1 MIVPRGKPVHENLST
16 SYVNVAALLAD
27 LQVNEFTGYVS
38 VEFWGYSGYVFLSRG
53 QIVNAYEAT
62 ETSVQRER
70 QALDNLLSRAQARN
84 GKVGFFQHPEEVI
97 QAITGIIDGE
107 PVHRDLSSDFTNLEK
122 LVEKLI
128 KSGTAWYVEVLFEQ
142 EQGGG
147 IIYVF
152 DERAEAVVSV
162 APTAG
167 GEYATALGKD
177 GLALIYDRVARG
189 ATFNVYR
196 GTGTPAAS
204 MATIKPPVAPPR
216 PETPP
221 LGPPPVSRPGPVT
234 PAPDLAPPTLRV
246 PEVQSLPGA
255 SPVVDTVLVED
266 VEDSDSPLE
275 LEDESIRPLTREQYA
290 ELVGLM
296 GEVVRAV
303 ESGVTEALRR
313 ADFVPAFREALI
325 NIATHYPFLDPFAA
339 EFEYADG
346 LATFRGKA
354 RPADFVVGLS
364 QALRLTVTDL
374 DRRSP
379 ETQLRQHI
387 EAALRALHQ
396 RRRAEFER
404 YGLEI
409 ATNEILAPS
418 AGYPAG

>member
-62 ETSVQRER
+62 ETVVQRER
-70 QALDNLLSRAQARN
+70 QALDSLLSRSQARN

-128 KSGTAWYVEVLFEQ
+128 KSGVVWYIEVLFEQ
-142 EQGGG
+142 ERGGG
-147 IIYVF
+147 IIYIL
-152 DERAEAVVSV
+152 EGRAEAVVSI
-162 APTAG
+162 APTTD
-167 GEYATALGKD
+167 GEYATALGKE
-177 GLALIYDRVARG
+177 GLALIYDRIALG

-196 GTGTPAAS
+196 GTGAPAAS
-204 MATIKPPVAPPR
+204 MATIKPPAEPPR
-216 PETPP
+216 PEVPPFSLPSAGRPDSLATP
-221 LGPPPVSRPGPVT
+221 GMVS
-234 PAPDLAPPTLRV
+234 PTLRV
-246 PEVQSLPGA
+246 PEVQSLPSV

-266 VEDSDSPLE
+266 VEDDDSPLE

-290 ELVGLM
+290 ELVSLM

-303 ESGVTEALRR
+303 ETGAIDALRR
-313 ADFVPAFREALI
+313 ADFVPSFREALI
-325 NIATHYPFLDPFAA
+325 NVAAHYPFLDPFAA

-346 LATFRGKA
+346 VATFRGKA

-364 QALRLTVTDL
+364 QALRLTVADL

-379 ETQLRQHI
+379 ETQVRQHV
-387 EAALRALHQ
+387 ESALRALHQ
-396 RRRAEFER
+396 RRQAQFER

-409 ATNEILAPS
+409 ATNEILASS
-418 AGYPAG
+418 AR

>member
-1 MIVPRGKPVHENLST
+1 MIVPRGKPIHENLST

-27 LQVNEFTGYVS
+27 LQVNEFTGYVA

-62 ETSVQRER
+62 ETTIQRER
-70 QALDNLLSRAQARN
+70 QALDSLLSRAQARN

-97 QAITGIIDGE
+97 QAIAGIIDGE

-122 LVEKLI
+122 LVAKLI
-128 KSGTAWYVEVLFEQ
+128 KSGGVWYIEVRFEQ

-147 IIYVF
+147 IIYIL

-162 APTAG
+162 APAAG
-167 GEYATALGKD
+167 GEYVTALGKE
-177 GLALIYDRVARG
+177 GLALIYDRIAGG
-189 ATFNVYR
+189 ATFDVYR
-196 GTGTPAAS
+196 GTNAPAAS
-204 MATIKPPVAPPR
+204 MAAIKPPVAPPR
-216 PETPP
+216 AEAPP
-221 LGPPPVSRPGPVT
+221 FSSPPVARSGSASAVSE
-234 PAPDLAPPTLRV
+234 LSPPTLRV
-246 PEVQSLPGA
+246 PEVQPLPSA

-266 VEDSDSPLE
+266 LEDGDSPLE

-303 ESGVTEALRR
+303 ESGVTDALRR
-313 ADFVPAFREALI
+313 ADFVPSFREALI
-325 NIATHYPFLDPFAA
+325 SIATHYPFLDPFAA

-346 LATFRGKA
+346 VATFRGKA

-364 QALRLTVTDL
+364 QALRLTVADL
-374 DRRSP
+374 DRRAP
-379 ETQLRQHI
+379 EAQLRQHV
-387 EAALRALHQ
+387 EAALQVLRQ
-396 RRRAEFER
+396 RRRVEFER

-409 ATNEILAPS
+409 ATNEILALAAEPER
-418 AGYPAG
+418 

>member
-53 QIVNAYEAT
+53 QIVNAYEVT
-62 ETSVQRER
+62 ETATLRER
-70 QALDNLLSRAQARN
+70 QALESLLSRAQARN

-128 KSGTAWYVEVLFEQ
+128 KSGAVWYVEVLFEQ

-147 IIYVF
+147 IIYIF
-152 DERAEAVVSV
+152 DERAEAVVSI

-167 GEYATALGKD
+167 SEYTTALGKE
-177 GLALIYDRVARG
+177 GLALIYDRIVHG

-196 GTGTPAAS
+196 GTSAPAA
-204 MATIKPPVAPPR
+204 MTTIKPPVAPPR
-216 PETPP
+216 AETPP
-221 LGPPPVSRPGPVT
+221 FGPPPGGRSSSVAPVSELV
-234 PAPDLAPPTLRV
+234 PPTLRA
-246 PEVQSLPGA
+246 PEVPPLPSA

-266 VEDSDSPLE
+266 EDSDSPLE

-296 GEVVRAV
+296 GEVVHAV

-313 ADFVPAFREALI
+313 ADFVPSFREALI

-346 LATFRGKA
+346 VATFRGKA

-364 QALRLTVTDL
+364 QALRLTIAEL

-379 ETQLRQHI
+379 ETHLRRHI

-409 ATNEILAPS
+409 ATSEILAPS
-418 AGYPAG
+418 AG

>member
-196 GTGTPAAS
+196 GTSAPAAS

-221 LGPPPVSRPGPVT
+221 FSPPPVSRPGPVT
-234 PAPDLAPPTLRV
+234 PVPDLAPPTLRA
-246 PEVQSLPGA
+246 PEVQPLPSA
-255 SPVVDTVLVED
+255 PPVVDTVLVED

-313 ADFVPAFREALI
+313 ADFVPSFREALI

-346 LATFRGKA
+346 VATFRGKA

-364 QALRLTVTDL
+364 QALRLTVADL
-374 DRRSP
+374 ERRSP
-379 ETQLRQHI
+379 EPQLRQHI

-409 ATNEILAPS
+409 ATNEILAS
-418 AGYPAG
+418 PAG

>member
-53 QIVNAYEAT
+53 QIVNAYEVT
-62 ETSVQRER
+62 ETATLRER
-70 QALDNLLSRAQARN
+70 QALESLLSRAQARN

-97 QAITGIIDGE
+97 QAITGIIEGE

-128 KSGTAWYVEVLFEQ
+128 KSGAVWYVEVLFEQ

-152 DERAEAVVSV
+152 DERAEAVVSI

-167 GEYATALGKD
+167 GEYTTALGKE
-177 GLALIYDRVARG
+177 GLALIYDRIAHG

-196 GTGTPAAS
+196 GTSAPAA
-204 MATIKPPVAPPR
+204 MTTIKPPVAPPR
-216 PETPP
+216 PEMPP
-221 LGPPPVSRPGPVT
+221 LSPPPGGRSSSAA
-234 PAPDLAPPTLRV
+234 PASELVPPTLRA
-246 PEVQSLPGA
+246 PEVLSLPSA

-266 VEDSDSPLE
+266 EDSDSPLE

-296 GEVVRAV
+296 GEVVHAV

-313 ADFVPAFREALI
+313 ADFVPSFREALI
-325 NIATHYPFLDPFAA
+325 NIAPHYPFLDPFAA

-346 LATFRGKA
+346 VATFRGKA

-364 QALRLTVTDL
+364 QALRLTIAEL

-379 ETQLRQHI
+379 ETHLRRHI

-409 ATNEILAPS
+409 ATSEILAPS
-418 AGYPAG
+418 AG

>member
-53 QIVNAYEAT
+53 QIVNAYEVT
-62 ETSVQRER
+62 ETATLRER
-70 QALDNLLSRAQARN
+70 QALESLLSRAQARN

-128 KSGTAWYVEVLFEQ
+128 KSGAVWYVEVLFEQ

-147 IIYVF
+147 IIYIF
-152 DERAEAVVSV
+152 DERAEAVVSI

-167 GEYATALGKD
+167 SEYTTALGKE
-177 GLALIYDRVARG
+177 GLALIYDRIVHG

-196 GTGTPAAS
+196 GTSAPAA
-204 MATIKPPVAPPR
+204 MTTIKPPVVPPR
-216 PETPP
+216 TETPP
-221 LGPPPVSRPGPVT
+221 FGPPPGGRSSSVAPVSELV
-234 PAPDLAPPTLRV
+234 PPTLRA
-246 PEVQSLPGA
+246 PEVPPLPSA

-266 VEDSDSPLE
+266 EDSDSPLE

-296 GEVVRAV
+296 GEVVHAV

-313 ADFVPAFREALI
+313 ADFVPSFREALI

-346 LATFRGKA
+346 VATFRGKA

-364 QALRLTVTDL
+364 QALRLTIAEL

-379 ETQLRQHI
+379 ETHLRRHI

-409 ATNEILAPS
+409 ATSEILAPS
-418 AGYPAG
+418 AG

>member
-62 ETSVQRER
+62 ENSVQRER
-70 QALDNLLSRAQARN
+70 QALDSLLSRSQARN

-128 KSGTAWYVEVLFEQ
+128 KSGAVWYVEVLFEQ

-147 IIYVF
+147 IIYIF

-167 GEYATALGKD
+167 SEYTTALGKE
-177 GLALIYDRVARG
+177 GLALIYDRIARG

-196 GTGTPAAS
+196 GTSAPAA
-204 MATIKPPVAPPR
+204 MTTIKPPVAPPR
-216 PETPP
+216 TETPP
-221 LGPPPVSRPGPVT
+221 LSPPPFSRPSPPP
-234 PAPDLAPPTLRV
+234 PAPELVPPTLRV
-246 PEVQSLPGA
+246 SEVHPLPSA
-255 SPVVDTVLVED
+255 PPVVDTVLVGD

-296 GEVVRAV
+296 GEVVHAV

-313 ADFVPAFREALI
+313 ADFVPSFREALI

-346 LATFRGKA
+346 VATFRGKA

-364 QALRLTVTDL
+364 QALRLTIAEL

-379 ETQLRQHI
+379 ETHLRQHI
-387 EAALRALHQ
+387 EAALRALRQ
-396 RRRAEFER
+396 RRRVEFER

-409 ATNEILAPS
+409 ATSEILAPS
-418 AGYPAG
+418 AG

>member
-53 QIVNAYEAT
+53 QIVNAYEVT
-62 ETSVQRER
+62 ETTTLRER
-70 QALDNLLSRAQARN
+70 QALESLLSRAQARN

-97 QAITGIIDGE
+97 QAITGIIEGE

-128 KSGTAWYVEVLFEQ
+128 KSGAVWYVEVLFEQ

-152 DERAEAVVSV
+152 DERAEAVVSI

-167 GEYATALGKD
+167 GEYTTALGKE
-177 GLALIYDRVARG
+177 GLALIYDRIAHG

-196 GTGTPAAS
+196 GTSAPAA
-204 MATIKPPVAPPR
+204 MTTIKPPVAPPR
-216 PETPP
+216 PEMPP
-221 LGPPPVSRPGPVT
+221 LSPPPGGRSSSAAPVSELV
-234 PAPDLAPPTLRV
+234 PPTLRA
-246 PEVQSLPGA
+246 PEVLSLPSA

-266 VEDSDSPLE
+266 EDSDSPLE

-296 GEVVRAV
+296 GEVVHAV

-313 ADFVPAFREALI
+313 ADFVPSFREALI
-325 NIATHYPFLDPFAA
+325 NIAPHYPFLDPFAA

-346 LATFRGKA
+346 VATFRGKA

-364 QALRLTVTDL
+364 QALRLTIAEL

-379 ETQLRQHI
+379 ETHLRRHI

-409 ATNEILAPS
+409 ATSEILAPS
-418 AGYPAG
+418 AG